1 MAKQINC
8 GICAFHGNTV
18 AMIVVKNHFQ
28 CPECKAQTHD
38 NDDGD
43 DSFIRIFQQQQKEY
57 ISRSFQPGTHV
68 QGGGDA
74 VGKSSKDKMRKK
86 SLSQIN
92 SGLNG
97 KCSSFD
103 S

>member
-8 GICAFHGNTV
+8 GICAYYGDTV
-18 AMIVVKNHFQ
+18 AMVLNKSFFQ
-28 CPECKAQTHD
+28 CPQCGAQTYD
-38 NDDGD
+38 NDNGD
-43 DSFIRIFQQQQKEY
+43 DAFIRNYQQQNKEY
-57 ISRSFQPGTHV
+57 ISRSFQPGTHI
-68 QGGGDA
+68 QGGSDPT
-74 VGKSSKDKMRKK
+74 GKSGKDKMRKK

-97 KCSSFD
+97 KCASFD

>member
-8 GICAFHGNTV
+8 PFCLSRGDTV
-18 AMIVVKNHFQ
+18 AMTLKGSFFQ
-28 CPECKAQTHD
+28 CPECPAQSFD
-38 NDDGD
+38 NDQGD
-43 DSFIRIFQQQQKEY
+43 DTFIKLWKQQQKEY

-74 VGKSSKDKMRKK
+74 VGKSGKDKMRKK

-103 S
+103 N